1 MEKEKNRS
9 TRKQNQQ
16 PAINIPRS
24 PANSPRLLRS
34 KSGMSLPEIPTYS
47 STDPVPS
54 LVNRSK
60 STTKM
65 RTYRGEENVSP
76 LMRSPNYTQIK
87 TTKKSSQE
95 NGDHHSF
102 GKFLQRNNQSKI
114 STNSSSAW
122 ALSPGRPLP
131 NSSASQLHN
140 TVPKS
145 PSTRKLK
152 VESKESSDG
161 RGVVVGVLKYF
172 KQKKVSPV
180 LEEDFHQYRI
190 MNNRLVQWRFV
201 NARAEASMATIK
213 RVAQKKLFNV
223 WLRISIM
230 RNFTAEKRIQVQKLK
245 HEIKI
250 NRIMNSQGRLLREW
264 QRLEVK
270 NSEAVGR
277 VARKLSAVSLCLP
290 LVDGAEAKVTS
301 VYDAVISAEEVMDS
315 IEDFIMNMQWQ
326 VEQSCFLLTQ
336 LIVILK
342 QEKEFLEELENHIN
356 TVSSLE
362 VEEETLRVHS
372 IQLAKEWS
380 R

>member
-9 TRKQNQQ
+9 TRKQNYQ
-16 PAINIPRS
+16 PAINIQRS

-34 KSGMSLPEIPTYS
+34 KSGMSLPEIHTYS

-95 NGDHHSF
+95 NGDHNYSF

-114 STNSSSAW
+114 TNSSSAW

-131 NSSASQLHN
+131 NSTASQLPN

-152 VESKESSDG
+152 AESKESSG
-161 RGVVVGVLKYF
+161 SRSGVVGVLKYF
-172 KQKKVSPV
+172 KQRKVSPV

-213 RVAQKKLFNV
+213 KVAQVTFSKFFN
-223 WLRISIM
+223 
-230 RNFTAEKRIQVQKLK
+230 
-245 HEIKI
+245 
-250 NRIMNSQGRLLREW
+250 G
-264 QRLEVK
+264 
-270 NSEAVGR
+270 
-277 VARKLSAVSLCLP
+277 
-290 LVDGAEAKVTS
+290 
-301 VYDAVISAEEVMDS
+301 
-315 IEDFIMNMQWQ
+315 
-326 VEQSCFLLTQ
+326 
-336 LIVILK
+336 
-342 QEKEFLEELENHIN
+342 
-356 TVSSLE
+356 
-362 VEEETLRVHS
+362 
-372 IQLAKEWS
+372 
-380 R
+380 